1 MPNRV
6 IDLILT
12 HPDELEVEFDAFPKW
27 LQILL
32 PAKGY
37 IISEVNCSVLNFP
50 LRISAL
56 KWGNILFIP
65 NLLPLFRGYGR
76 NSLKKFRVFFF

>member
-32 PAKGY
+32 PAKGHT
-37 IISEVNCSVLNFP
+37 ISEGDCGVLNFP
-50 LRISAL
+50 LRISAQ
-56 KWGNILFIP
+56 K
-65 NLLPLFRGYGR
+65 
-76 NSLKKFRVFFF
+76 

>member
-32 PAKGY
+32 PAEGQ
-37 IISEVNCSVLNFP
+37 IISEGNCGVITSP
-50 LRISAL
+50 
-56 KWGNILFIP
+56 KKQM
-65 NLLPLFRGYGR
+65 
-76 NSLKKFRVFFF
+76 KKFF

>member
-6 IDLILT
+6 INLILT

-32 PAKGY
+32 PAKGQ
-37 IISEVNCSVLNFP
+37 IISEGNWGVLNFP
-50 LRISAL
+50 KKQLNYFKDFFPKMGQIKKS
-56 KWGNILFIP
+56 KSNIL
-65 NLLPLFRGYGR
+65 L
-76 NSLKKFRVFFF
+76 